1 VLGEE
6 KEGTHIIL
14 VTRGTEDTLSLS
26 DESRIKELL
35 QYYQVNSTA
44 LHTSFYYSS
53 ESMVLV
59 LL

>member
-1 VLGEE
+1 LGEE

-35 QYYQVNSTA
+35 QYYQVNSTP
-44 LHTSFYYSS
+44 LNTSSH
-53 ESMVLV
+53 
-59 LL
+59 